1 MSALQGGGRWFD
13 PSYAHPNPVTGKD
26 TRSAYRPQH
35 ATEAHRRVSRKP
47 SGGSGRRR
55 GSGEDEPLGARMCLR
70 VRSADRLL
78 VGLFFQFFG
87 IRLGVQRVEGG
98 QARIFDRPV
107 GEVDGV

>member
-1 MSALQGGGRWFD
+1 MDAAVAELREIADGRAD
-13 PSYAHPNPVTGKD
+13 LLGEVAAGRGD
-26 TRSAYRPQH
+26 
-35 ATEAHRRVSRKP
+35 EA
-47 SGGSGRRR
+47 
-55 GSGEDEPLGARMCLR
+55 LGARKCYSPLSR
-70 VRSADRLL
+70 LLL